1 MMRKVLIAY
10 TLILLL
16 LSISCTSRPKRVVIG
31 IALTQSNHPA
41 VELAV
46 KEINDSGG
54 VGGVPIELMG
64 LDWKVATD
72 FDAAD
77 ILQWANKFSQTDD
90 LIAVI
95 GHSDSASTLS
105 AAAFY
110 NQHRIPQIVTIAT
123 NPAITNIGDWTYRLC
138 LSDKIQGAA
147 LAEYAVRD
155 WGKSRIAMFCV
166 NDAYGTGLAEA
177 FEKGVQE
184 RGSRIVSTRLHRNVL
199 QEDDKEMIRSVLTSL
214 KTGEEPDLFVLI
226 QRLAAAT
233 WTIRAI
239 REAGFK
245 SNILGGDALGPPAF
259 ARADSALKEGIR
271 VSGFF
276 LPAAD
281 DAQATH
287 FVEAMRQF
295 GNQEADYGQAFA
307 YDSVYLIREAIL
319 KYGFSR
325 RGVKRYLDHL
335 IEAQTIV
342 KGAGGAYRIGQDHD
356 ARRALYIVEARNGI
370 YQPVKVLDSN

>member
-1 MMRKVLIAY
+1 MMRKVLIIYAV
-10 TLILLL
+10 ILVLL
-16 LSISCTSRPKRVVIG
+16 PISCTSRPKRVVIG

-41 VELAV
+41 VEMAV
-46 KEINDSGG
+46 KEINESGG
-54 VGGVPIELMG
+54 VGGVPIELLG

-72 FDAAD
+72 FDAAE
-77 ILQWANKFSQTDD
+77 ILQWANTFSQTGD
-90 LIAVI
+90 LLAVI

-138 LSDKIQGAA
+138 ISDEVQGAA
-147 LAEYAVRD
+147 LAEHAVRD

-177 FEKGVQE
+177 FERGVHE
-184 RGSRIVSTRLHRNVL
+184 RGGRIVSARLHRNIL
-199 QEDDKEMIRSVLTSL
+199 QDDDKEMIRSTLTNL
-214 KTGEEPDLFVLI
+214 KAGEEPDLFVLI
-226 QRLAAAT
+226 QRMPAAT
-233 WTIRAI
+233 WTIRAL

-245 SNILGGDALGPPAF
+245 GDILGGDALGSPAF
-259 ARADSALKEGIR
+259 VKSDSALKEGIR
-271 VSGFF
+271 VSEFF

-295 GNQEADYGQAFA
+295 GNPEADYGQAFA
-307 YDSVYLIREAIL
+307 YDAVYLIRDAIL

-325 RGVKRYLDHL
+325 GSVKRYLDHL
-335 IEAQTIV
+335 IEAQTSV
-342 KGAGGAYRIGQDHD
+342 KGAGGVYRIGKDHD
-356 ARRALYIVEARNGI
+356 ARRAVYIVEARNGI
-370 YQPVKVLDSN
+370 YQPVKVLDAN

>member
-1 MMRKVLIAY
+1 MRKVLIGYAF
-10 TLILLL
+10 ILLL
-16 LSISCTSRPKRVVIG
+16 LPIACTIKPKRVVIG
-31 IALTQSNHPA
+31 IALTKSYHPA
-41 VELAV
+41 VEVAV
-46 KEINDSGG
+46 KEINESGG

-72 FDAAD
+72 FDAAE
-77 ILQWANKFSQTDD
+77 ILQWANRFSQTSD
-90 LIAVI
+90 LLAVI

-110 NQHRIPQIVTIAT
+110 NQHKIPQIVTIAT

-138 LSDKIQGAA
+138 LSDEVQGAA

-155 WGKSRIAMFCV
+155 WEKSRIAMFCV
-166 NDAYGTGLAEA
+166 NDAYGMGLAEA
-177 FEKGVQE
+177 FETGVHE
-184 RGSRIVSTRLHRNVL
+184 RGRRIVATRLHRNVL
-199 QEDDKEMIRSVLTSL
+199 AEDDQEMIRATLASL
-214 KTGEEPDLFVLI
+214 KTGEEPDLFVLF
-226 QRLAAAT
+226 QRQAAAT

-245 SNILGGDALGPPAF
+245 SDILGGDALGPPAF
-259 ARADSALKEGIR
+259 ARTDSTLKEGIR

-276 LPAAD
+276 VPFAD

-287 FVEAMRQF
+287 FVEAMRQS
-295 GNQEADYGQAFA
+295 GNPEADYGQAFA
-307 YDSVYLIREAIL
+307 YDAVYVIREAIL

-325 RGVKRYLDHL
+325 RSVKRYLDHL
-335 IEAQTIV
+335 IEAQTTV

-356 ARRALYIVEARNGI
+356 ARRALYIVEVRNGI
-370 YQPVKVLDSN
+370 YHPVKVLDAN

>member
-1 MMRKVLIAY
+1 
-10 TLILLL
+10 
-16 LSISCTSRPKRVVIG
+16 VVIG

-46 KEINDSGG
+46 KEINESGG

-64 LDWKVATD
+64 LDWKVTAD
-72 FDAAD
+72 FDAAE
-77 ILQWANKFSQTDD
+77 ILQWAHKFSQTGD
-90 LIAVI
+90 LLAVI

-138 LSDKIQGAA
+138 LSDEVQGAA

-155 WGKSRIAMFCV
+155 WRKSRIAMFCV
-166 NDAYGTGLAEA
+166 NDAYGVGLAEA
-177 FEKGVQE
+177 FEKGVHE
-184 RGSRIVSTRLHRNVL
+184 RGSRIVSTRLHRNDL
-199 QEDDKEMIRSVLTSL
+199 QEDDKEMIRSTLTSW
-214 KTGEEPDLFVLI
+214 KTGDEPDLFVLI
-226 QRLAAAT
+226 QRMAAAS

-245 SNILGGDALGPPAF
+245 GDILGGDALGPPAF
-259 ARADSALKEGIR
+259 ARSDSALKEGIR

-295 GNQEADYGQAFA
+295 GNPEADYGQAFA
-307 YDSVYLIREAIL
+307 YDAIYLLREAIL

-325 RGVKRYLDHL
+325 RSVKLYLDHL
-335 IEAQTIV
+335 IEAQTSV

-370 YQPVKVLDSN
+370 YQPVKVMDAN

>member
-1 MMRKVLIAY
+1 MRNVLIVY
-10 TLILLL
+10 TLFLLL
-16 LSISCTSRPKRVVIG
+16 LPISCTSRPKRVVIG

-41 VELAV
+41 VEVAV

-54 VGGVPIELMG
+54 IGGIPIELMG
-64 LDWKVATD
+64 LDWKVTTD
-72 FDAAD
+72 FDAAE
-77 ILQWANKFSQTDD
+77 ILQWADKFSQTHD
-90 LIAVI
+90 LVAVI

-138 LSDKIQGAA
+138 LSDEVQGAA

-155 WGKSRIAMFCV
+155 WEKSRIAMFCV

-177 FEKGVQE
+177 FERGVHE
-184 RGSRIVSTRLHRNVL
+184 RGGQIVSTRLHRNVL
-199 QEDDKEMIRSVLTSL
+199 QEDDKEMIRSTLTSL
-214 KTGEEPDLFVLI
+214 KVEEEPDLFVLF
-226 QRLAAAT
+226 QRMAAAT

-245 SNILGGDALGPPAF
+245 SDVLGGDSLGAPAF
-259 ARADSALKEGIR
+259 AKSDLALKEGIR

-276 LPAAD
+276 LPATD
-281 DAQATH
+281 DTQATH
-287 FVEAMRQF
+287 FVEAMQQF
-295 GNQEADYGQAFA
+295 NNQEADYGQAFA
-307 YDSVYLIREAIL
+307 YDAVYLIREAVL

-325 RGVKRYLDHL
+325 RDVKRYLDHL

-342 KGAGGAYRIGQDHD
+342 KGAGGAYRLGQDHD
-356 ARRALYIVEARNGI
+356 ARRALYIIEAHNGI
-370 YQPVKVLDSN
+370 YHSVKVVDAN

>member
-1 MMRKVLIAY
+1 MRRTLIGYA
-10 TLILLL
+10 LILLL
-16 LSISCTSRPKRVVIG
+16 LPISCTSKPKRVVIG

-46 KEINDSGG
+46 KEINESGG

-72 FDAAD
+72 FDAAE
-77 ILQWANKFSQTDD
+77 ILQWANKFSQTGD

-138 LSDKIQGAA
+138 LSDEVQGAE

-155 WGKSRIAMFCV
+155 WGKSRIALFCV

-177 FEKGVQE
+177 FERGVHE
-184 RGSRIVSTRLHRNVL
+184 RGGRIVSTRLHRNVL
-199 QEDDKEMIRSVLTSL
+199 QEDDMEMIRSTLASL
-214 KTGEEPDLFVLI
+214 KTGEGPDLFVLF

-239 REAGFK
+239 REVSFK
-245 SNILGGDALGPPAF
+245 SDILGGDALGPPAF
-259 ARADSALKEGIR
+259 ARSDSARKEGIR

-281 DAQATH
+281 DAQASH
-287 FVEAMRQF
+287 FIEAMRRF

-307 YDSVYLIREAIL
+307 YDAVYLLRDAIS

-325 RGVKRYLDHL
+325 ESVKRYLDHL
-335 IEAQTIV
+335 IETQTNV

-356 ARRALYIVEARNGI
+356 ARRALYILEARNGI
-370 YQPVKVLDSN
+370 YQPVKVLDTN

>member
-1 MMRKVLIAY
+1 MMRKVLIVYA
-10 TLILLL
+10 LILLL
-16 LSISCTSRPKRVVIG
+16 LPISCTSRPKRVVIG

-41 VELAV
+41 VEMAV
-46 KEINDSGG
+46 KEINQGG
-54 VGGVPIELMG
+54 GIDGVPVELMG

-72 FDAAD
+72 FDAAE
-77 ILQWANKFSQTDD
+77 ILQWADKFAQTSD

-110 NQHRIPQIVTIAT
+110 NQHKIPQIVTIAT

-138 LSDKIQGAA
+138 LSDEVQGAA

-177 FEKGVQE
+177 FEKGVNQ

-199 QEDDKEMIRSVLTSL
+199 QEDDKEMIRSTLAGL
-214 KTGEEPDLFVLI
+214 KAGQEPDLFVLV
-226 QRLAAAT
+226 QRMAAAT

-245 SNILGGDALGPPAF
+245 SDILGGDALGPPTF
-259 ARADSALKEGIR
+259 ARSDSTLKEGVR
-271 VSGFF
+271 VSEFF
-276 LPAAD
+276 LPVAD

-287 FVEAMRQF
+287 FVESMQQF
-295 GNQEADYGQAFA
+295 GIQETDYGQAFA
-307 YDSVYLIREAIL
+307 YDSVYLIRDAIL

-325 RGVKRYLDHL
+325 ASVKRYLDHL
-335 IEAQTIV
+335 IEAQTSV
-342 KGAGGAYRIGQDHD
+342 KGAGGTYRVGKDHD
-356 ARRALYIVEARNGI
+356 ARRALYIVEVRNGI
-370 YQPVKVLDSN
+370 YQLAKVLDAN